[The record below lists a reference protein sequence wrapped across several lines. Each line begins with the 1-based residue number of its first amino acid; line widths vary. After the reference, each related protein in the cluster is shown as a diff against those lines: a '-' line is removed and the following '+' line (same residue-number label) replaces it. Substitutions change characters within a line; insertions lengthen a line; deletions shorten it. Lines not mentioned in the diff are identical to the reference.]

1 MAGMRIDFLWRPGR
15 SVWVA
20 LALAAALAGCAN
32 APRGLY
38 HWGPYEEVVFAGF
51 LDPKVSVGEQI
62 SKMEKGLQEA
72 RGTNRAVP
80 PGYHAHLAAL
90 YQRQG
95 DVASARLNLDA
106 ERRLY
111 PESASYLD
119 RLVRGANPAAAPAG
133 LDGLKE
139 RAK

>member
-1 MAGMRIDFLWRPGR
+1 MSLVSVWRPGR
-15 SVWVA
+15 SVWLP
-20 LALAAALAGCAN
+20 LALAAALVGCAS

-38 HWGPYEEVVFAGF
+38 HWGPYEGVVFAGF

-72 RGTNRAVP
+72 RSANRAVP
-80 PGYHAHLAAL
+80 PGYYAHLAAL

-119 RLVRGANPAAAPAG
+119 RLVRGASPAAAPAG
-133 LDGLKE
+133 LDGLKGGG
-139 RAK
+139 K